1 MRVCMYVVFIS
12 VTSLYHRD
20 KLKETQEELAKCQD
34 EIAKLNESVKSKSV
48 VVQKLQ
54 KVGRSYRMKFE
65 ETSKE
70 LEELKESAQVV
81 TLCAMQVS

>member
-1 MRVCMYVVFIS
+1 M
-12 VTSLYHRD
+12 YHRD

-34 EIAKLNESVKSKSV
+34 EMAKLNESVKSKSV

-70 LEELKESAQVV
+70 LEELKESTQVV
-81 TLCAMQVS
+81 TLCAVHSIYYHKLC